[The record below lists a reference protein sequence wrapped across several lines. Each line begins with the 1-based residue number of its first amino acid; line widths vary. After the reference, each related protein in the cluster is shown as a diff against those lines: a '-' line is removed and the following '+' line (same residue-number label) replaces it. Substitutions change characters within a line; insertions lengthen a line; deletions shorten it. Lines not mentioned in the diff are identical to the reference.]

1 MGYWPTR
8 DEPDIREFLA
18 GTPADGIRVAL
29 PRVDWQTGE
38 MTPVIVR
45 DFARD
50 LVIGPHGIAS
60 PGDRCEMVEP
70 DKLDLVIVPGL
81 AFDPDGG
88 RLGRGGGFYDRFLSK
103 TPTECR
109 KTAVALHC
117 QWVRRVPRDHHDVR
131 VDSVVDPTGVHH
143 FGV

>member
-45 DFARD
+45 DFAR
-50 LVIGPHGIAS
+50 G
-60 PGDRCEMVEP
+60 
-70 DKLDLVIVPGL
+70 
-81 AFDPDGG
+81 
-88 RLGRGGGFYDRFLSK
+88 
-103 TPTECR
+103 
-109 KTAVALHC
+109 
-117 QWVRRVPRDHHDVR
+117 
-131 VDSVVDPTGVHH
+131 
-143 FGV
+143 